1 MPVNSPK
8 RPPYCNSTSVSI
20 STNHRSL
27 RYFIQIGPPLA
38 EKKFK
43 MADFSGPV
51 MGSLKRPCTT
61 CYRSSIATIARNC
74 LLFEKIALFCILA
87 TDRQTDKQMDSTDA
101 LSRSRCRERQLN
113 KPVPEAVGVLSDGL
127 YHVFALTVDEHFER
141 HVGRMRGVVNF
152 SDDVVDGAVDSRSAT
167 FALARLKT

>member
-1 MPVNSPK
+1 MVENEFNIGKRNSCIMQCDTQLWNHNIEFARWDDMPVNSPK

-20 STNHRSL
+20 STNRRSL
-27 RYFIQIGPPLA
+27 RHFIQIGPPSA

-101 LSRSRCRERQLN
+101 LSRSRCRERRLN
-113 KPVPEAVGVLSDGL
+113 NIKKLKLIGGL
-127 YHVFALTVDEHFER
+127 
-141 HVGRMRGVVNF
+141 
-152 SDDVVDGAVDSRSAT
+152 
-167 FALARLKT
+167 K